1 MKLTIRVIAITI
13 LLALLHFSSEGQALK
28 LTPFG
33 GYTLQDKVY
42 GYYGDLVIRA
52 GPHYGGI
59 LSYQVSSTLKFDLT
73 YSHQSTTYNVKDYS
87 GEGRSGDYNGSASYI
102 MIGTT
107 HSPDLIARISPFGGF
122 MLGAGIFTPSRN
134 LSEEWKFSVGGKL
147 GLVNRVSDR
156 VGLLLQS
163 QLMIP
168 IQSLGLGVGCG
179 TSGCGSGATTSSTAT
194 QLGLTCGVEITLNNK
209 E

>member
-1 MKLTIRVIAITI
+1 MKLTIRVTGITI
-13 LLALLHFSSEGQALK
+13 LLALLHFSTEGQTLK

-42 GYYGDLVIRA
+42 GYYGDLIIRS
-52 GPHYGGI
+52 GPHYGGM
-59 LSYQVSSTLKFDLT
+59 LSVQVSSTLKFDLT

-87 GEGRSGDYNGSASYI
+87 GEGRSGDYSGSASYI

-107 HSPDLIARISPFGGF
+107 HSPDLNARIAPFGGF

-147 GLVNRVSDR
+147 GMIYHFSDR
-156 VGLLLQS
+156 VGLLLQT

-168 IQSLGLGVGCG
+168 VQSLGLGVGCG
-179 TSGCGSGATTSSTAT
+179 TSGCGGGGTTSSTAT
-194 QLGLTCGVEITLNNK
+194 QLGFTGGVEIKLTNK

>member
-1 MKLTIRVIAITI
+1 MKKTYRISCLTLMFIIIHFSTKGQAMKLT
-13 LLALLHFSSEGQALK
+13 L
-28 LTPFG
+28 FG

-42 GYYGDLVIRA
+42 GYYGDLIIQD
-52 GPHYGGI
+52 GPHYGGM
-59 LSYQVSSTLKFDLT
+59 LSYQTSSTLKFDLT

-87 GEGRSGDYNGSASYI
+87 GEGRSGDYNGSASYL

-107 HSPDLIARISPFGGF
+107 HSPDLNARISPFGGF

-147 GLVNRVSDR
+147 GLTYRVSDR

-168 IQSLGLGVGCG
+168 VQSVGLGVGCG
-179 TSGCGSGATTSSTAT
+179 TSGCGGGGTTSSTAT
-194 QLGLTCGVEITLNNK
+194 QLGFTGGVEIRLNNR